1 MELCQFSLITILFI
15 LLQAFSI
22 LIRLL
27 KKIARQNMLM
37 VQISKGFLENYFY
50 LFPFCSYLYHVWL
63 IPRLIHLGDDVKKNP
78 VPKKDFLPNVL

>member
-1 MELCQFSLITILFI
+1 
-15 LLQAFSI
+15 
-22 LIRLL
+22 
-27 KKIARQNMLM
+27 M